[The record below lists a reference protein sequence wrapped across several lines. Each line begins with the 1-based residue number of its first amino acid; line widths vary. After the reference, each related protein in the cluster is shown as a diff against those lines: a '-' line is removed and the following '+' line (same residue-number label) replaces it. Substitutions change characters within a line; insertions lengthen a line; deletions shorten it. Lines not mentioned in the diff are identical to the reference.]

1 MARTAR
7 RGQELRSLG
16 LVLLAIGLLAGSV
29 MTSCGG
35 GGGGSDGDLC
45 SQCGDDPDG
54 PCQPSITIQPVVP
67 DDPDDRIPQCTSG
80 DPASGSCT
88 VQLACRRKV
97 DSGQRRCYPL
107 APGGADVDYQF
118 RCDGSRPGGTP
129 RPQPTA
135 TETPEPEPTATSA
148 ASTCNN
154 QIREGNE
161 VCDGTDLNNQTCES
175 RGCSLPGGFLSC
187 RIDCAGFNVLNCN
200 GAGCRETD

>member
-1 MARTAR
+1 MTRTER
-7 RGQELRSLG
+7 VQDYRSLW
-16 LVLLAIGLLAGSV
+16 VLLIALGLMVGVAMS
-29 MTSCGG
+29 SCGS

-54 PCQPSITIQPVVP
+54 PCQPSITIQPIVP

-88 VQLACRRKV
+88 VNLQCRRKV

-135 TETPEPEPTATSA
+135 TETPEPEPT
-148 ASTCNN
+148 STTAQVCGNGV
-154 QIREGNE
+154 REGNE
-161 VCDGTDLNNQTCES
+161 VCDGIDLNGQTCAT
-175 RGCSLPGGFLSC
+175 RGCNPPTGALSC
-187 RIDCAGFNVLNCN
+187 RVTCQAFNIDLCN
-200 GAGCRETD
+200 GTGCSEN